1 MKCEIFTYINFQLF
15 IAKGSKT
22 FGSTLNF
29 QLSTKLDTYLTI
41 SSPSEALYKDKGSKF
56 YAFAYPVQTIEQIK
70 EILAEKRKEYYD
82 ARHVCYA
89 YMLGYERNQFRANDD
104 GEPSG
109 TAGRP
114 ILGQINS
121 SNLTDI
127 LIIVVRYFGGTLL
140 GTSGLIQAYKTS
152 AAEAIAAA
160 TIEERIV
167 EKTFVSKFGYQDLN
181 AVMRIM
187 KDFDLA
193 IVNQI
198 QEMDCTL
205 YFRIRLGDIE
215 RVRDRFDKLDFVSF
229 EEEIIEIEE
238 S

>member
-1 MKCEIFTYINFQLF
+1 MKCEIFTYINFQL
-15 IAKGSKT
+15 ST
-22 FGSTLNF
+22 FNS

-41 SSPSEALYKDKGSKF
+41 SSVSEALYKDKGSKF
-56 YAFAYPVQTIEQIK
+56 YAFAYPVQTVEQIK
-70 EILAEKRKEYYD
+70 EILVEKRKEYYD

-89 YMLGYERNQFRANDD
+89 YMLGYERNVFRANDD

-205 YFRIRLGDIE
+205 YFRIRLSDID

-229 EEEIIEIEE
+229 EEDIIETE
-238 S
+238 

>member
-1 MKCEIFTYINFQLF
+1 MKCEIFIYI
-15 IAKGSKT
+15 
-22 FGSTLNF
+22 NF

-41 SSPSEALYKDKGSKF
+41 SSSSEALYKDKGSKF

-70 EILAEKRKEYYD
+70 DILAEKRKEYYD

-89 YMLGYERNQFRANDD
+89 YMLGYERNIFRANDD

-152 AAEAIAAA
+152 AAEVIAAA

-187 KDFDLA
+187 KDFDLS

-229 EEEIIEIEE
+229 EEDIIETAD
-238 S
+238 

>member
-1 MKCEIFTYINFQLF
+1 M
-15 IAKGSKT
+15 
-22 FGSTLNF
+22 
-29 QLSTKLDTYLTI
+29 DTYLTI
-41 SSPSEALYKDKGSKF
+41 SSVSEALYKDKGSKF
-56 YAFAYPVQTIEQIK
+56 YAFAYPVQTVEQIK

-89 YMLGYERNQFRANDD
+89 YMLGYERGVFRANDD

-193 IVNQI
+193 IVNQV
-198 QEMDCTL
+198 QEMDCTF
-205 YFRIRLGDIE
+205 YFRIRLSDID

-229 EEEIIEIEE
+229 EEDIIEIAD
-238 S
+238 

>member
-1 MKCEIFTYINFQLF
+1 M
-15 IAKGSKT
+15 
-22 FGSTLNF
+22 
-29 QLSTKLDTYLTI
+29 DTYLTI
-41 SSPSEALYKDKGSKF
+41 SSVSEALYKDKGSKF
-56 YAFAYPVQTIEQIK
+56 YAFAYPVQTVEQIK

-89 YMLGYERNQFRANDD
+89 YMLGYERNVFRANDD
-104 GEPSG
+104 GEPLG

-215 RVRDRFDKLDFVSF
+215 RVKDRFDKLDFVSF
-229 EEEIIEIEE
+229 EEEEIKNDD
-238 S
+238 

>member
-1 MKCEIFTYINFQLF
+1 M
-15 IAKGSKT
+15 
-22 FGSTLNF
+22 
-29 QLSTKLDTYLTI
+29 DTYLTI
-41 SSPSEALYKDKGSKF
+41 SSVSEALYKDKGSKF
-56 YAFAYPVQTIEQIK
+56 YAFAYPVQTVEQIK

-89 YMLGYERNQFRANDD
+89 YMLGYERGVFRANDD

-193 IVNQI
+193 IVNQV

-205 YFRIRLGDIE
+205 FFRIRLSDID

-229 EEEIIEIEE
+229 EEDIIETAD
-238 S
+238 

>member
-1 MKCEIFTYINFQLF
+1 MKLLFESNSQLS
-15 IAKGSKT
+15 I
-22 FGSTLNF
+22 LNSQLSILNS

-41 SSPSEALYKDKGSKF
+41 SSVSEALYKDKGSKF
-56 YAFAYPVQTIEQIK
+56 YAFAYPVQTVEQIK

-89 YMLGYERNQFRANDD
+89 YMLGYERNVFRANDD

-205 YFRIRLGDIE
+205 YFRIRLGDID

-229 EEEIIEIEE
+229 EEDIIETE
-238 S
+238 

>member
-1 MKCEIFTYINFQLF
+1 M
-15 IAKGSKT
+15 
-22 FGSTLNF
+22 
-29 QLSTKLDTYLTI
+29 DTYLTI
-41 SSPSEALYKDKGSKF
+41 SSVSEALYKDKGSKF
-56 YAFAYPVQTIEQIK
+56 YAFAYPVQTVEQIK

-89 YMLGYERNQFRANDD
+89 YMLGYERGVFRANDD

-152 AAEAIAAA
+152 AAEAIAVA

-215 RVRDRFDKLDFVSF
+215 RVKDRFDKLDFVSF
-229 EEEIIEIEE
+229 EEDIIVEE
-238 S
+238 

>member
-1 MKCEIFTYINFQLF
+1 M
-15 IAKGSKT
+15 
-22 FGSTLNF
+22 
-29 QLSTKLDTYLTI
+29 DTYLTI

-89 YMLGYERNQFRANDD
+89 YMLGYERDVFRANDD

-121 SNLTDI
+121 TNLTDI

-229 EEEIIEIEE
+229 EEDIIEIE
-238 S
+238 

>member
-1 MKCEIFTYINFQLF
+1 M
-15 IAKGSKT
+15 
-22 FGSTLNF
+22 
-29 QLSTKLDTYLTI
+29 
-41 SSPSEALYKDKGSKF
+41 YKDKGSKF

-229 EEEIIEIEE
+229 DEDIVALDE
-238 S
+238 

>member
-1 MKCEIFTYINFQLF
+1 M
-15 IAKGSKT
+15 
-22 FGSTLNF
+22 
-29 QLSTKLDTYLTI
+29 DTYLTI
-41 SSPSEALYKDKGSKF
+41 SSVSEALYKDKGSKF
-56 YAFAYPVQTIEQIK
+56 YAFAYPVQTVEQIK

-89 YMLGYERNQFRANDD
+89 YMLGYERNVFRANDD

-127 LIIVVRYFGGTLL
+127 LIIVVRYFGGTLF

-152 AAEAIAAA
+152 ATEAIAAA

-205 YFRIRLGDIE
+205 YFRIRLSDID

-229 EEEIIEIEE
+229 EEDIIETE
-238 S
+238 

>member
-1 MKCEIFTYINFQLF
+1 MKVTFNSQL
-15 IAKGSKT
+15 
-22 FGSTLNF
+22 STLNS

-41 SSPSEALYKDKGSKF
+41 SSVSEALYKDKGSKF
-56 YAFAYPVQTIEQIK
+56 YAFAYPVQTVEQIK

-89 YMLGYERNQFRANDD
+89 YMLGYERSVFRANDD

-205 YFRIRLGDIE
+205 YFRIRLGDID

-229 EEEIIEIEE
+229 EEDIIETE
-238 S
+238 

>member
-1 MKCEIFTYINFQLF
+1 M
-15 IAKGSKT
+15 
-22 FGSTLNF
+22 
-29 QLSTKLDTYLTI
+29 DTYLTI

-89 YMLGYERNQFRANDD
+89 YMLGYEREVFRANDD

-121 SNLTDI
+121 TNLTDI

-167 EKTFVSKFGYQDLN
+167 EKIFVSKFGYQDLN

-215 RVRDRFDKLDFVSF
+215 RVKDRFDKLDFVSF
-229 EEEIIEIEE
+229 EEDIIVEE
-238 S
+238 

>member
-1 MKCEIFTYINFQLF
+1 MKFLSILIF
-15 IAKGSKT
+15 
-22 FGSTLNF
+22 NF

-41 SSPSEALYKDKGSKF
+41 SSSSEALYKDKGSKF

-70 EILAEKRKEYYD
+70 DILAEKRKEYYD

-89 YMLGYERNQFRANDD
+89 YMLGYERNIFRANDD

-152 AAEAIAAA
+152 AAEVIAAA

-187 KDFDLA
+187 KDFDLS

-229 EEEIIEIEE
+229 EEDDIKEDD
-238 S
+238 

>member
-1 MKCEIFTYINFQLF
+1 MKFLPILIF
-15 IAKGSKT
+15 
-22 FGSTLNF
+22 NF

-41 SSPSEALYKDKGSKF
+41 SSSSEALYKDKGSKF

-70 EILAEKRKEYYD
+70 DILAEKRKEYYD

-89 YMLGYERNQFRANDD
+89 YMLGYERNIFRANDD

-187 KDFDLA
+187 KDFDLS

-229 EEEIIEIEE
+229 EEDIIETAD
-238 S
+238 

>member
-1 MKCEIFTYINFQLF
+1 M
-15 IAKGSKT
+15 
-22 FGSTLNF
+22 
-29 QLSTKLDTYLTI
+29 DTYLTI
-41 SSPSEALYKDKGSKF
+41 SSVSEALYKDKGSKF
-56 YAFAYPVQTIEQIK
+56 YAFAYPVQTVEQIK

-181 AVMRIM
+181 AGLRIM

-229 EEEIIEIEE
+229 EEDIIEIE
-238 S
+238 

>member
-1 MKCEIFTYINFQLF
+1 M
-15 IAKGSKT
+15 
-22 FGSTLNF
+22 
-29 QLSTKLDTYLTI
+29 DTYLTI

-89 YMLGYERNQFRANDD
+89 YMLGYEREVFRANDD

-127 LIIVVRYFGGTLL
+127 IIIVVRYFGGTLL

-187 KDFDLA
+187 KDFDLT

-215 RVRDRFDKLDFVSF
+215 RVKDRFDKLDFVSF
-229 EEEIIEIEE
+229 DEDIIEGE
-238 S
+238 